1 MTMSYHLFR
10 DTSLLPRQGST
21 GSIIRHLKLTFEAA
35 RPPPLHN
42 VHQELLI
49 AAEEQ
54 EEYF

>member
-1 MTMSYHLFR
+1 MSYHLFR

-21 GSIIRHLKLTFEAA
+21 GSIIRHLKLTFEVA